1 MPATSGMITS
11 GDTGTVTNTMLAGSI
26 ADSKLLQITTAGKV
40 ATSALTGTLFT
51 LGTTAI
57 AALSTVST
65 IAGMVSITS
74 TSFVGALT
82 GNASTAT
89 ALAAGR
95 TISGTGEATFTTGAF
110 DGTGNVSG
118 AVTLLNSAVISK
130 VLTGYASGPGVVAA
144 TDSIL
149 AAIQK
154 KREYCP

>member
-1 MPATSGMITS
+1 
-11 GDTGTVTNTMLAGSI
+11 
-26 ADSKLLQITTAGKV
+26 
-40 ATSALTGTLFT
+40 
-51 LGTTAI
+51 
-57 AALSTVST
+57 
-65 IAGMVSITS
+65 MVSITS
-74 TSFVGALT
+74 IFCWCF
-82 GNASTAT
+82 NWNSTAT

-154 KREYCP
+154 LNRNTALKMDAVTAANYKAGVTAAG

>member
-1 MPATSGMITS
+1 MPATSGILITS

-74 TSFVGALT
+74 TS
-82 GNASTAT
+82 
-89 ALAAGR
+89 
-95 TISGTGEATFTTGAF
+95 
-110 DGTGNVSG
+110 
-118 AVTLLNSAVISK
+118 LL
-130 VLTGYASGPGVVAA
+130 VL
-144 TDSIL
+144 
-149 AAIQK
+149 
-154 KREYCP
+154 

>member
-26 ADSKLLQITTAGKV
+26 AKLLQITTAGKV

-95 TISGTGEATFTTGAF
+95 TISGTGEATLQ
-110 DGTGNVSG
+110 V
-118 AVTLLNSAVISK
+118 LLMEQETFQA
-130 VLTGYASGPGVVAA
+130 L
-144 TDSIL
+144 
-149 AAIQK
+149 
-154 KREYCP
+154 

>member
-1 MPATSGMITS
+1 
-11 GDTGTVTNTMLAGSI
+11 
-26 ADSKLLQITTAGKV
+26 
-40 ATSALTGTLFT
+40 
-51 LGTTAI
+51 
-57 AALSTVST
+57 
-65 IAGMVSITS
+65 MVSITS

-89 ALAAGR
+89 AAAGR

-144 TDSIL
+144 TDSSCNT
-149 AAIQK
+149 K
-154 KREYCP
+154 N

>member
-1 MPATSGMITS
+1 MDSS

-74 TSFVGALT
+74 TS
-82 GNASTAT
+82 
-89 ALAAGR
+89 
-95 TISGTGEATFTTGAF
+95 
-110 DGTGNVSG
+110 
-118 AVTLLNSAVISK
+118 LL
-130 VLTGYASGPGVVAA
+130 VL
-144 TDSIL
+144 
-149 AAIQK
+149 
-154 KREYCP
+154 

>member
-1 MPATSGMITS
+1 MQTSGILITS

-40 ATSALTGTLFT
+40 ATNNNIVYIRNNSN
-51 LGTTAI
+51 
-57 AALSTVST
+57 AALSTVS
-65 IAGMVSITS
+65 AGMVQITS
-74 TSFVGALT
+74 TSFCCFNWKCFYGY
-82 GNASTAT
+82 SF
-89 ALAAGR
+89 AAGG

-154 KREYCP
+154 INRNTLKWMQ

>member
-1 MPATSGMITS
+1 
-11 GDTGTVTNTMLAGSI
+11 
-26 ADSKLLQITTAGKV
+26 LLNGVNHFDICWC
-40 ATSALTGTLFT
+40 FNW
-51 LGTTAI
+51 
-57 AALSTVST
+57 
-65 IAGMVSITS
+65 
-74 TSFVGALT
+74 
-82 GNASTAT
+82 NASTAT

-95 TISGTGEATFTTGAF
+95 TISGTVTLYYRCF

-154 KREYCP
+154 LNGILPWMQ